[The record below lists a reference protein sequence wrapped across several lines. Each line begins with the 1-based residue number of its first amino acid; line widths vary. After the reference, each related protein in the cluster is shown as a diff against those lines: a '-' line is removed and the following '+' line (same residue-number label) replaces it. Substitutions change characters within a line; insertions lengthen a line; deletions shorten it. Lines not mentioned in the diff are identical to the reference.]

1 MTRKLR
7 WFAVLAAF
15 PLAVSAQQQPAPPPA
30 NPTAH
35 RHLGFAL
42 RLELGYAY
50 DSMST
55 DISGLGTLKLSGGG
69 AGFAVAVGGAI
80 SENFVLGFQ
89 AWDGIASKP
98 TVELTGAGSATANGS
113 AAVVGY
119 GLLLNWYLQPSNVY
133 LYATPSATRL
143 ALTNDSGG
151 ATANSEWGFG
161 LRLGV
166 GKEWWVSDHWGLGVT
181 AWYAYSSNKDSS
193 ASGAPTWTTNAFGV
207 NFSATYN

>member
-1 MTRKLR
+1 MTKLR
-7 WFAVLAAF
+7 WLAVLAAF
-15 PLAVSAQQQPAPPPA
+15 PLAVSAQQQQPA

-55 DISGLGTLKLSGGG
+55 DVPGFGSLKLSGGG

-80 SENFVLGFQ
+80 SENFILGFQ

-98 TVELTGAGSATANGS
+98 TVELSGVGSGTASGNAG
-113 AAVVGY
+113 VVGY
-119 GLLLNWYLQPSNVY
+119 GVLLNWYLAPSNVY

-143 ALTNDSGG
+143 TVTNESGG
-151 ATANSEWGFG
+151 TTSTATSEWGFG
-161 LRLGV
+161 LRLGI
-166 GKEWWVSDHWGLGVT
+166 GKEWWVSDHWGVGVT
-181 AWYAYSSNKDSS
+181 AWYGYSSNKDSS
-193 ASGAPTWTTNAFGV
+193 ASGAPTWTTNAFGI